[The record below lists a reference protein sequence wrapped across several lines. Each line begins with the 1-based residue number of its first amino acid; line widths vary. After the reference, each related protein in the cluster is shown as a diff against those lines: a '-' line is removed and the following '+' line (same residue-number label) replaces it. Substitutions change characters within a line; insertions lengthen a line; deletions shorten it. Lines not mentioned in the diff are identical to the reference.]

1 LTRGNDDGIV
11 VVEEDWE
18 GSHGNKVIAGVLLR
32 ERLGHDATHGLEE
45 YVERN
50 GEVWRA
56 DVIQTCTDR
65 LESRFHHVDEGFAK
79 IVNQL
84 AEMKVELLRWSF
96 AFWVGQVV
104 VTLAMVTLFAR
115 LLQP

>member
-1 LTRGNDDGIV
+1 
-11 VVEEDWE
+11 
-18 GSHGNKVIAGVLLR
+18 LR
-32 ERLGHDATHGLEE
+32 ERLGPEATHGLAE

-65 LESRFHHVDEGFAK
+65 IDSRLHRIDEGFSK
-79 IVNQL
+79 IANQL

-96 AFWVGQVV
+96 TFWVGQFV
-104 VTLAMVTLFAR
+104 VTVAIMALFAR
-115 LLQP
+115 LFRP